1 MLPYIRVIFPISVI
15 LFISCQNQST
25 DIKDIKKPYPH
36 TINISEGF
44 RNDSQIRLS
53 DIADSIRYIVLA
65 KDSKHLLGRIRNI
78 QVTDSY
84 IYLLS
89 DNLLMRFDQDGRLL
103 NSFGS
108 TGRGPEEYLPGSV
121 YTTTPDDKE
130 VIINRSAMDSYLI
143 FKADGIC
150 VKTRD
155 FMVPRT
161 MFDFKS
167 LSDSV
172 FLCTFYYLG
181 TIMKDYI
188 TNSINW
194 SAGIFDTDGNPL
206 KVIEHP
212 LKNNNLSESET
223 RNIVSMAPSVTFFD
237 NRAVVMPAGDTIY
250 EIDSKSISKGFII
263 DWGNVPHK
271 QSIEDFYFRNTKT
284 SDKVSIWSL
293 VLETY
298 NKLFFRAFTGDDI
311 YLFEYDKVTGS
322 TRSMKEDPDNP
333 GFVNDL
339 DGGINYFPYYTN
351 RKGDIWVIE
360 EDAYSFIEKHSVDF
374 PDNSIAQNQAMK
386 EKLTRFHNSLKEDDN
401 PILIILYLK
410 K

>member
-1 MLPYIRVIFPISVI
+1 MIISILI
-15 LFISCQNQST
+15 LFISCKNQST
-25 DIKDIKKPYPH
+25 DIKDITKPYPH
-36 TINISEGF
+36 TVNINEGF

-53 DIADSIRYIVLA
+53 DIADSMRYIVLA
-65 KDSKHLLGRIRNI
+65 KDSQHLIGSIRNVQI
-78 QVTDSY
+78 TDSS

-89 DNLLMRFDQDGRLL
+89 DNLLMRFDQNGRFL

-130 VIINRSAMDSYLI
+130 VIIFRSAMDSYLI
-143 FKADGIC
+143 FKPDGNYI
-150 VKTRD
+150 KTRD

-161 MFDFKS
+161 MYDLKC

-212 LKNNNLSESET
+212 LKNKSLSESET
-223 RNIVSMAPSVTFFD
+223 RNIISMAPLVTFFD
-237 NRAVVMPAGDTIY
+237 NRAVIMPAGDTIY
-250 EIDSKSISKGFII
+250 EIDSKSITKGYII
-263 DWGNVPHK
+263 DWGNVSHN
-271 QSIEDFYFRNTKT
+271 QSIEDFYFRNADNSNKT
-284 SDKVSIWSL
+284 SVWSL
-293 VLETY
+293 IPETDY
-298 NKLFFRAFTGDDI
+298 KTYFRVRKGNDT
-311 YLFEYDKVTGS
+311 YLFEYNKVTGS
-322 TRSMKEDPDNP
+322 TRSMIEDRDNP
-333 GFVNDL
+333 GIINDL

-351 RKGDIWVIE
+351 REGNVWIVYD
-360 EDAYSFIEKHSVDF
+360 DAYTFKEKHSKEF
-374 PDNSIAQNQAMK
+374 LNSPTSRNQEMK
-386 EKLTRFHNSLKEDDN
+386 GNLTEFLNTLKKDDN
-401 PILIILYLK
+401 PVLVIIYLK